1 MSRPHWWP
9 AYVGIGSNLD
19 SPEDQVRRAIIAL
32 NDLPD
37 TIVVSESG
45 FYKSAPL
52 GPVEQPD
59 FVNAVAGLLTQVPAP
74 KLLGK
79 LHEIELQQGR
89 QRDGERW
96 GPRRIDLDLL
106 AYAGLVVDED
116 GLKLP
121 HPGIAERNFVLL
133 PWQEIAPTFRVP
145 GMANVAELAAKIS
158 KTEPSIKRIG

>member
-1 MSRPHWWP
+1 MSGRHWWP

-19 SPEDQVRRAIIAL
+19 SPEEQVRQAITAL

-45 FYKSAPL
+45 LYRSAPL

-59 FVNAVAGLLTQVPAP
+59 FLNAVVGLLTQVPARELLEMMHEVER
-74 KLLGK
+74 KL
-79 LHEIELQQGR
+79 GR
-89 QRDGERW
+89 KRDGDRW
-96 GPRRIDLDLL
+96 GPRSIDLDLL
-106 AYAGLVVDED
+106 AYAAQIVEED

-133 PWQEIAPTFRVP
+133 PWQEIAPTYRVP
-145 GMANVAELAAKIS
+145 GLAAVAELAAKIS
-158 KTEPSIKRIG
+158 TTDPRINRIG